1 MLKPEHYTKR
11 TSIPVAHES
20 LLSQLHLV
28 GHTEQL
34 QLLCQFQAGSM
45 FPVTS
50 TLNPEG
56 TVSSLPLPAIQSF
69 PRKDGLAELILG

>member
-1 MLKPEHYTKR
+1 MQKPERCTKR
-11 TSIPVAHES
+11 TSIPFQVVDGS

-56 TVSSLPLPAIQSF
+56 TVSTLTTSCNSIFF
-69 PRKDGLAELILG
+69 PGKMDFLN